1 MIIYG
6 TASLLVAAL
15 ICTSV
20 ASSHAHS
27 NPHSPGLHED
37 HHGAGPHSTA
47 EFAPIPLVEFPS
59 NDIIDPWTTKYGDV
73 GRTAYSGVTTYAH
86 LPTVKCLYD
95 PDELFDVAVLGIP
108 HDLGVTYR
116 PGARFGPNAIRQA
129 SRRQR
134 AGRTFSMHHGL
145 DPYRSGLRFLDCDDI
160 PTSPMDPALAIDQIE
175 AAYTSLLQ
183 RTPHSDPTYRNDHMP
198 PSEIVSPD
206 VWEAFSSAGLARDRR
221 SHPKI
226 VSLGGDHTIVLPILR
241 SLYRIY
247 GPIAVI
253 HFDAHLDTWPPDVSP
268 AGSPT
273 RQHQIQH
280 GTFFWQA
287 ALEGLIARNQSI
299 HAGIRTRLGS
309 YDDIDHDASIGFDI
323 ITSDD
328 IDDLGIPAII
338 ESIRARVGTMPV
350 YLSIDIDTLDPGFA
364 PGTGTLESAG
374 WSPRELRRILRGLEG
389 LNFVGFDMV
398 EVSPAYDQAEIT
410 AYAASDLVYEFMNLL
425 IRGNDAQTR
434 GKVAEP
440 KRNRRGK
447 KKTGVVGS
455 MFGHGDE
462 L

>member
-1 MIIYG
+1 MI
-6 TASLLVAAL
+6 TRKAVSVLAL
-15 ICTSV
+15 ALGCATL
-20 ASSHAHS
+20 ARSHSHS
-27 NPHSPGLHED
+27 NPYSPGLDED
-37 HHGAGPHSTA
+37 HHGADPHSTA

-59 NDIIDPWTTKYGDV
+59 NDIPDPWTTKYAGV
-73 GRTAYSGVTTYAH
+73 GVPAYSGVTTYAH
-86 LPTVKCLYD
+86 LPTAKCLND
-95 PDELFDVAVLGIP
+95 PNQLFDVAVLGIP
-108 HDLGVTYR
+108 YDLTVTYR
-116 PGARFGPNAIRQA
+116 PGARFGTNAIRQA

-134 AGRTFSMHHGL
+134 AGRTFSLYHGQ
-145 DPYRSGLRFLDCDDI
+145 DPYNTGLKFLDCDDI
-160 PTSPMDPALAIDQIE
+160 PASPMDPALAIDQIE
-175 AAYTSLLQ
+175 AGYTSLLQ
-183 RTPHSDPTYRNDHMP
+183 RTPASDPSILSTSSP
-198 PSEIVSPD
+198 PSSVVTHEA
-206 VWEAFSSAGLARDRR
+206 WQAFSSASLAKDGK

-226 VSLGGDHTIVLPILR
+226 VSMGGDHTIVLPILR
-241 SLYRIY
+241 SLYRVY

-253 HFDAHLDTWPPDVSP
+253 HFDAHLDTWPPEVSP

-309 YDDIDHDASIGFDI
+309 YDDIAHDASIGFDI

-338 ESIRARVGTMPV
+338 AQIRERVGTMPV

-389 LNFVGFDMV
+389 LNFVGFDLV
-398 EVSPAYDQAEIT
+398 EVSPSYDHAEIT
-410 AYAASDLVYEFMNLL
+410 AYAASDLIYEFMNLL
-425 IRGNDAQTR
+425 IRGNDLQAK

-440 KRNRRGK
+440 KSKGRSK
-447 KKTGVVGS
+447 KAKNPVGS
-455 MFGHGDE
+455 LFGHGDE

>member
-1 MIIYG
+1 MITRKNALILAFVLAC
-6 TASLLVAAL
+6 ASL
-15 ICTSV
+15 
-20 ASSHAHS
+20 ASSHAS
-27 NPHSPGLHED
+27 PHSPGLDQE
-37 HHGAGPHSTA
+37 HHGAGAHSSA
-47 EFAPIPLVEFPS
+47 EYAPIPLVEFPS
-59 NDIIDPWTTKYGDV
+59 NDIDDPWTKKYSGV
-73 GRTAYSGVTTYAH
+73 AKPAYSGVNTYAH
-86 LPTVKCLYD
+86 LPTVKCLDD
-95 PDELFDVAVLGIP
+95 PSQLFDVAVLGIP
-108 HDLGVTYR
+108 YDLTVTYR

-134 AGRTFSMHHGL
+134 AGRTYSLYHAQ
-145 DPYRSGLRFLDCDDI
+145 DPYNTGLRFLDCDDI
-160 PTSPMDPALAIDQIE
+160 PTSGFDPALAIDQIE
-175 AAYTSLLQ
+175 AGYTSLLQ
-183 RTPHSDPTYRNDHMP
+183 RRAASDPSLSFSSTP
-198 PSEIVSPD
+198 PNSVVSTKS
-206 VWEAFSSAGLARDRR
+206 WQAFSNAGLAKDGR

-226 VSLGGDHTIVLPILR
+226 VSMGGDHTIVLPILR
-241 SLYRIY
+241 SLYRVY

-253 HFDAHLDTWPPDVSP
+253 HFDAHLDTWPPEVSP

-309 YDDIDHDASIGFDI
+309 YDDIQHDASIGFDI

-338 ESIRARVGTMPV
+338 QNIRSRVGAMPV

-389 LNFVGFDMV
+389 LNFVGFDLV

-410 AYAASDLVYEFMNLL
+410 AYAASDLIYEFMNLL
-425 IRGNDAQTR
+425 ISGNNLQAD

-440 KRNRRGK
+440 KRKGRRAQK
-447 KKTGVVGS
+447 AKGVVAS
-455 MFGHGDE
+455 LFNHGDE

>member
-1 MIIYG
+1 MMRK
-6 TASLLVAAL
+6 TTLWALAVLAAATLVH
-15 ICTSV
+15 
-20 ASSHAHS
+20 SHAHS
-27 NPHSPGLHED
+27 PGLDED
-37 HHGAGPHSTA
+37 HHGAGAHSSA
-47 EFAPIPLVEFPS
+47 DFAPIPLVEFPP
-59 NDIIDPWTTKYGDV
+59 NDGRDPWTAKYAGV
-73 GRTAYSGVTTYAH
+73 AKPAYAGVNTYAH
-86 LPTVKCLYD
+86 LPTAKCLSD
-95 PDELFDVAVLGIP
+95 PDQLFDVAVLGIP
-108 HDLGVTYR
+108 YDLTVTYR
-116 PGARFGPNAIRQA
+116 PGARFGPHAIRQA

-134 AGRTFSMHHGL
+134 AGRTFSLHHMQ
-145 DPYRSGLRFLDCDDI
+145 DPYSTGLRFLDCDDV
-160 PTSPMDPALAIDQIE
+160 PTSGFDPALAIDQIE

-183 RTPHSDPTYRNDHMP
+183 RVPASDPSVRPAGSDPIP
-198 PSEIVSPD
+198 PESAVSSEAWS
-206 VWEAFSSAGLARDRR
+206 AFSNAGLAHDARA
-221 SHPKI
+221 HPKI
-226 VSLGGDHTIVLPILR
+226 VSMGGDHTIVLPILR
-241 SLYRIY
+241 SLHRIY

-253 HFDAHLDTWPPDVSP
+253 HFDAHLDTWPPEVSP

-309 YDDIDHDASIGFDI
+309 YDDIEHDASIGFDI

-338 ESIRARVGTMPV
+338 SNIRARVGSMPV

-389 LNFVGFDMV
+389 LNFVGFDLV

-410 AYAASDLVYEFMNLL
+410 AYAASDLIYEFMNLL
-425 IRGNDAQTR
+425 TRGNSLQDK
-434 GKVAEP
+434 GKVAQP
-440 KRNRRGK
+440 KPKAR
-447 KKTGVVGS
+447 KTAKSPLGS
-455 MFGHGDE
+455 LFGGAKDE

>member
-1 MIIYG
+1 MIIRKTLCLLLATIG
-6 TASLLVAAL
+6 AASAVH
-15 ICTSV
+15 
-20 ASSHAHS
+20 SHS
-27 NPHSPGLHED
+27 HSPGLDED
-37 HHGAGPHSTA
+37 HHGAWPHSSA
-47 EFAPIPLVEFPS
+47 EFSPIPLVEFPS
-59 NDIIDPWTTKYGDV
+59 NDIPDPWTTKY
-73 GRTAYSGVTTYAH
+73 AGVAKPVYAGINTYAH
-86 LPTVKCLYD
+86 LPTAKCLND
-95 PDELFDVAVLGIP
+95 PDQLFDVAILGIP
-108 HDLGVTYR
+108 YDLTVTYR

-134 AGRTFSMHHGL
+134 AGRTFSLHHMQ
-145 DPYRSGLRFLDCDDI
+145 DPYATGLRFLDCDDI
-160 PTSPMDPALAIDQIE
+160 PTSGYDPALAIDQIE

-183 RTPHSDPTYRNDHMP
+183 RSPASDPSLLSTAQ
-198 PSEIVSPD
+198 PSAAVSPEA
-206 VWEAFSSAGLARDRR
+206 WSAFSTAPYATDAKP
-221 SHPKI
+221 HPKI

-241 SLYRIY
+241 SLHRFY

-253 HFDAHLDTWPPDVSP
+253 HFDAHLDTWPPEVSP
-268 AGSPT
+268 HGSPT

-287 ALEGLIARNQSI
+287 SLEGLIARNQSI

-309 YDDIDHDASIGFDI
+309 YDDIEHDSSIGFDI

-328 IDDLGIPAII
+328 IDDLGIPTII
-338 ESIRARVGTMPV
+338 SNIRERVGTMPV

-389 LNFVGFDMV
+389 LNFVGFDLV

-410 AYAASDLVYEFMNLL
+410 AYAASDLIFEFMNLL
-425 IRGNDAQTR
+425 TRGNDMQAK

-440 KRNRRGK
+440 KRKGK
-447 KKTGVVGS
+447 KKAKSKLGALLS
-455 MFGHGDE
+455 HGDE

>member
-1 MIIYG
+1 MV
-6 TASLLVAAL
+6 TSRTLLLLAAAL
-15 ICTSV
+15 SCATIA
-20 ASSHAHS
+20 ASHSHS
-27 NPHSPGLHED
+27 YPHSPGLDED
-37 HHGAGPHSTA
+37 HHGADPHSTA
-47 EFAPIPLVEFPS
+47 EFAPIPLVQFPS
-59 NDIIDPWTTKYGDV
+59 NDIPDPWTSKYGGV
-73 GRTAYSGVTTYAH
+73 ARTAFAGVTTYAH
-86 LPTVKCLYD
+86 LPTSRCLD
-95 PDELFDVAVLGIP
+95 NPDELFDVAVLGIP
-108 HDLGVTYR
+108 YDLTVTYR

-134 AGRTFSMHHGL
+134 SGRTFSMHHGM
-145 DPYRSGLRFLDCDDI
+145 DPYNSGLRFLDCDDI

-175 AAYTSLLQ
+175 AGYSSLLQ
-183 RTPHSDPTYRNDHMP
+183 RVAHSDPSSRDPSSP
-198 PSEIVSPD
+198 PASVVAPET
-206 VWEAFSSAGLARDRR
+206 WEAFSSAGLAKDGR

-226 VSLGGDHTIVLPILR
+226 VSMGGDHTIVLPILR
-241 SLYRIY
+241 SLYRVY

-253 HFDAHLDTWPPDVSP
+253 HFDAHLDTWPPEVSP
-268 AGSPT
+268 VNSPT

-309 YDDIDHDASIGFDI
+309 YDDIEHDASIGFDI

-328 IDDLGIPAII
+328 IDDIGIPAII
-338 ESIRARVGTMPV
+338 ANIRARVGTMPV

-364 PGTGTLESAG
+364 PGTGTMESAG

-389 LNFVGFDMV
+389 LNFVGFDLV

-410 AYAASDLVYEFMNLL
+410 AYAASDLIYEFMNLL
-425 IRGNDAQTR
+425 IKGNGMQSK

-440 KRNRRGK
+440 KAKGRGK
-447 KKTGVVGS
+447 KKSVVGS
-455 MFGHGDE
+455 LFGHGDE

>member
-1 MIIYG
+1 MITRKGFYLLAALG
-6 TASLLVAAL
+6 CASLA
-15 ICTSV
+15 C
-20 ASSHAHS
+20 SHSHT
-27 NPHSPGLHED
+27 HSPALDQD
-37 HHGAGPHSTA
+37 HHGAWPHSSS
-47 EFAPIPLVEFPS
+47 EFAPVPLVEFPS
-59 NDIIDPWTTKYGDV
+59 NDIADPWTTKYAGV
-73 GRTAYSGVTTYAH
+73 AKPAYAGVNTYAH
-86 LPTVKCLYD
+86 LPTAKCLSD
-95 PDELFDVAVLGIP
+95 PEQRFDVAVIGIP
-108 HDLGVTYR
+108 YDLTVTYR

-134 AGRTFSMHHGL
+134 AGRTFSLHHL
-145 DPYRSGLRFLDCDDI
+145 QDPYATGLRFLDCDDI
-160 PTSPMDPALAIDQIE
+160 PTSGFDPALAIDQIE

-183 RTPHSDPTYRNDHMP
+183 RTPASDPTTHLASAP
-198 PSEIVSPD
+198 PSSIVAPET
-206 VWEAFSSAGLARDRR
+206 WAAFTNARLAKDAKP
-221 SHPKI
+221 HPKI
-226 VSLGGDHTIVLPILR
+226 VSMGGDHTIVLPILR
-241 SLYRIY
+241 SLHRVY

-253 HFDAHLDTWPPDVSP
+253 HFDAHLDTWPPEVSP

-309 YDDIDHDASIGFDI
+309 YDDIEHDSSIGFDI

-338 ESIRARVGTMPV
+338 ANIRARVGTMPV

-389 LNFVGFDMV
+389 LNFVGFDLV

-410 AYAASDLVYEFMNLL
+410 AYAASDLIYEFMNLL
-425 IRGNDAQTR
+425 TRGNDQQAKGNIAQ
-434 GKVAEP
+434 P
-440 KRNRRGK
+440 KSNRRRNK
-447 KKTGVVGS
+447 AKSKIES
-455 MFGHGDE
+455 LFGHGDE

>member
-1 MIIYG
+1 MISRK
-6 TASLLVAAL
+6 ASLVVAFAL
-15 ICTSV
+15 ACATV
-20 ASSHAHS
+20 AQAHA
-27 NPHSPGLHED
+27 NPYSPGLDQD
-37 HHGAGPHSTA
+37 HHGADPHSSA
-47 EFAPIPLVEFPS
+47 EYAPIPLVEFPS
-59 NDIIDPWTTKYGDV
+59 NDIPDPWTTKYSGV
-73 GRTAYSGVTTYAH
+73 GKPAYSGVNTYAH
-86 LPTVKCLYD
+86 LPTVKCLDD
-95 PDELFDVAVLGIP
+95 PNQLFDVAVLGIP
-108 HDLGVTYR
+108 YDLTVTYR

-134 AGRTFSMHHGL
+134 AGRTFSMHHGQ
-145 DPYRSGLRFLDCDDI
+145 DPYNSGLRFLDCDDI
-160 PTSPMDPALAIDQIE
+160 PASGYDPALAIDQIE
-175 AAYTSLLQ
+175 AGYSSLLQ
-183 RTPHSDPTYRNDHMP
+183 RRAASDPSLGTVATP
-198 PSEIVSPD
+198 PSSVVSPES
-206 VWEAFSSAGLARDRR
+206 WRAFDNAGLARDGK

-226 VSLGGDHTIVLPILR
+226 VSMGGDHTIVLPILR
-241 SLYRIY
+241 SLYRVY

-253 HFDAHLDTWPPDVSP
+253 HFDAHLDTWPPEVSP

-309 YDDIDHDASIGFDI
+309 YDDIQHDASIGFDI

-328 IDDLGIPAII
+328 IDDLGIPTII
-338 ESIRARVGTMPV
+338 QNIRSRVGTMPV

-425 IRGNDAQTR
+425 IKGNDMQDK

-440 KRNRRGK
+440 KSKGRSK
-447 KKTGVVGS
+447 KARGVVGS
-455 MFGHGDE
+455 LFKHGDE